1 MLSVVR
7 LYIFFQSVSRCPHVT
22 QLTPGCYY
30 CTQKSEALK
39 RLVKEKKGKSVK
51 KGRERKNGQTS
62 EASLYLFHLLLRQM
76 RFRLA
81 VLAARIH
88 PETQFMCFSLAAVGS

>member
-51 KGRERKNGQTS
+51 RGEREKPV
-62 EASLYLFHLLLRQM
+62 EHLR
-76 RFRLA
+76 RPC
-81 VLAARIH
+81 I
-88 PETQFMCFSLAAVGS
+88 FSIFCYDKCDSDSQY